1 MKERILKILLSNPK
15 IQNVTPESNLVTDF
29 GLSSLDLAEI
39 VCDIEDEF
47 DIEIPEKDLVRIKT
61 IQDIYDYIDTH
72 A

>member
-61 IQDIYDYIDTH
+61 LKDIYDYIDTH

>member
-15 IQNVTPESNLVTDF
+15 IQNVTLESNLVTDF

-61 IQDIYDYIDTH
+61 LQDIYDYIDTH

>member
-1 MKERILKILLSNPK
+1 MKDRILKILLASPK
-15 IQNVTPESNLVTDF
+15 IENVTPQSNLVTDF

-47 DIEIPEKDLVRIKT
+47 DLEIPEKDLVRIKT
-61 IQDIYDYIDTH
+61 LQDIYDYIDTH

>member
-61 IQDIYDYIDTH
+61 LQDIYDYIDTH